1 MAGVVILGIF
11 VGDAAFRSDRM
22 PVRGETVLG
31 SSFALGP
38 GGKGS
43 NQAVACARMGGE
55 THFVTKL
62 GQDDFAEL
70 AFKTW
75 AEAGVTPHVEQDPN
89 SYTGAA
95 CIMIDDATGDNAI
108 IVTPG
113 AAATLNAAD
122 MDAKA
127 DLIES
132 ASVFV
137 TDRKSVV

>member
-22 PVRGETVLG
+22 PKRGETVMG

-43 NQAVACARMGGE
+43 NQAVACAKMGGDA
-55 THFVTKL
+55 HFITKL
-62 GQDDFAEL
+62 GQDDFAQL
-70 AFKTW
+70 AMNTW
-75 AEAGVTPHVEQDPN
+75 TKAGVTPQVEHIAS

-108 IVTPG
+108 IVTAG
-113 AAATLNAAD
+113 AAGLI
-122 MDAKA
+122 KA
-127 DLIES
+127 
-132 ASVFV
+132 
-137 TDRKSVV
+137 